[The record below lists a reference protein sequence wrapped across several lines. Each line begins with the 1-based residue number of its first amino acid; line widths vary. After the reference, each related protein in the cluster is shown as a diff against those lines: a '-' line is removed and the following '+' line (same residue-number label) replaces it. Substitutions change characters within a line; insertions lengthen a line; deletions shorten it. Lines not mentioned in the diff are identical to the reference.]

1 MNARR
6 PASAARSAVRPAA
19 HAPTAPHRVRIIGG
33 DWRRTPLPVVDAPGL
48 RPTPDRVRETL
59 FNWLGQRL
67 DGLRCIDPF
76 AGTGAL
82 GLEAAS
88 RGAALTHLAETQPAA
103 RRALQ
108 ALIDRLDAA
117 GRVHLHAGDAES
129 LIARLRARGE
139 RLDLAFVDPP
149 FRQGL
154 LDAVMPALA
163 GVLAPGAR
171 IYVEAE
177 AEVTPQQARDWLGP
191 DAVVLRQARA
201 GQVHYHLLA
210 LATAPDGPQ
219 ETP

>member
-1 MNARR
+1 
-6 PASAARSAVRPAA
+6 
-19 HAPTAPHRVRIIGG
+19 VRIIGG
-33 DWRRTPLPVVDAPGL
+33 DWRRTPLAVVDAPGL

-67 DGLRCIDPF
+67 EGLRCADLY

-88 RGAALTHLAETQPAA
+88 RGAVLTHLAETLPAA
-103 RRALQ
+103 RHALQ
-108 ALIDRLDAA
+108 ATIAKLDAA
-117 GRVHLHAGDAES
+117 DRVLLHPGDADG

-149 FRQGL
+149 FRKGL

-163 GVLAPGAR
+163 AVLAPGAR
-171 IYVEAE
+171 VYVEAE
-177 AEVTPQQARDWLGP
+177 AAVSPQQARDWLGP

-210 LATAPDGPQ
+210 LATAPRGPQ